1 MIPGMTDRS
10 RLAGLDALRGIAAM
24 AVVLYHYTAWYAE
37 EMGGHAPPGSSLFV
51 PFGHFGVELFFIIS
65 GFVIFLTLRQRRQTS
80 ASARRQGFQKK
91 QMPRSCSTQPIDSI
105 NVEQALSRSDSV
117 VGFARS
123 RFARLYPAFL
133 TAILV
138 TLAVDA
144 SGVSAWRV
152 LANLTMAPELIGARP
167 IDGSYWSLQYELVFY
182 VLAAFCVLVMR
193 WRAPEIPCAV
203 WLAVALAVRLSGWD
217 LEFRTL
223 ERLSL
228 AWFAHLFVIGIMLFR
243 LHAGEATRLSWVVLA
258 VALEMA
264 FLGPHWAFQPINPIV
279 YGLMIAGFATL
290 VWFAVTPRG
299 GMLAIP
305 PLRFLGRVS
314 YPLYL
319 VHQAPGFILIARL
332 EAMGVP
338 PDLAIGVAITA
349 AILLAWAITD
359 LVEAPV
365 GRWLRRPHSPDPAPA
380 LPPVRSGIS

>member
-51 PFGHFGVELFFIIS
+51 TFGHFGVELFFIIS
-65 GFVIFLTLRQRRQTS
+65 GFVIFLTL
-80 ASARRQGFQKK
+80 
-91 QMPRSCSTQPIDSI
+91 
-105 NVEQALSRSDSV
+105 SRTNSV
-117 VGFARS
+117 AGFARS
-123 RFARLYPAFL
+123 RFTRLYPAFV

-243 LHAGEATRLSWVVLA
+243 LHAGQATRLSWVVLA

-264 FLGPHWAFQPINPIV
+264 FLGPHWAFQPISPIA
-279 YGLMIAGFATL
+279 YGLMIAGFAAL
-290 VWFAVTPRG
+290 VWFAVTPHG

-338 PDLAIGVAITA
+338 PDLAIGIAIAA

-359 LVEAPV
+359 LVEAQL
-365 GRWLRRPHSPDPAPA
+365 GRWLRRPSGVDTAPA
-380 LPPVRSGIS
+380 LPPVRSGMA